1 MEQSTLTTNT
11 HEQIWVDRYDIKCL
25 VTLLTWFQIS
35 SPQITQMMKQSVDVI
50 GVGPHTNNL
59 TILNHIIPLVSFSTN
74 YIILFL
80 ENDKITLK
88 LLFSKNEWMNE
99 WINK

>member
-1 MEQSTLTTNT
+1 MFNDF
-11 HEQIWVDRYDIKCL
+11 VDM
-25 VTLLTWFQIS
+25 IS
-35 SPQITQMMKQSVDVI
+35 NFKPSKITQTMKQSDNVI

-59 TILNHIIPLVSFSTN
+59 TININYTILYLGQLQHQLY

-88 LLFSKNEWMNE
+88 LLFSQNKL
-99 WINK
+99 INK

>member
-1 MEQSTLTTNT
+1 MGRYIRYQMFNDF
-11 HEQIWVDRYDIKCL
+11 VDM
-25 VTLLTWFQIS
+25 IS
-35 SPQITQMMKQSVDVI
+35 NFKPSKITQTMKQSDNVI

-59 TILNHIIPLVSFSTN
+59 TININYTILYLGQLQHQLY

-88 LLFSKNEWMNE
+88 LLFSQNKL
-99 WINK
+99 INK